1 MTMFPLFL
9 LVDVAATERAFLV
22 HNGVPVRQLPPG
34 RHRVWRG
41 ANAVDVVRF
50 PLAALTVELTPALRA
65 LTTPDQL
72 QVVVV
77 QASER
82 AVLVKDGR
90 PVRVLGEGEHLVWRV
105 DGVVVDVI
113 DAAGVACAPLRDAR
127 RALLAAHG
135 YVEAVVP
142 EGAVGLRFV
151 DGVLDAELPPGRHA
165 AWSVMRDVT
174 FVVVDRRERS
184 LAIAGQEV
192 MTKDRVSLR
201 LNATVQV
208 QVADPRRLAMT
219 TKDADAQVYL
229 LAQLALRD
237 AVATHTLDELLAD
250 RALLADRVKQAIA
263 PQCARFGV
271 DVQGVGVKDL
281 ILPGEMRTLLN
292 RVIEAQKEA
301 EANVIS
307 RREETAAVRSMAQ
320 TAKVLQENP
329 LLVRL
334 KELEAYKDLAGKVG
348 TLHVVLGDG
357 ALGKLE
363 LKT

>member
-1 MTMFPLFL
+1 MSSLFFV
-9 LVDVAATERAFLV
+9 VDVAVTERVFLV
-22 HNGVPVRQLPPG
+22 ENGVPVRLLAAG

-41 ANAVDVVRF
+41 GNAVDVVRF
-50 PLAALTVELTPALRA
+50 PLSALSAELTPALRA
-65 LTTPDQL
+65 LVPAELL

-77 QASER
+77 GALQR
-82 AVLVKDGR
+82 AVIAKDGR
-90 PVRVLGEGEHLVWRV
+90 AVRVLEQGAHLVWRQ

-113 DAAGVACAPLRDAR
+113 DVGGVVCAPLRDAR
-127 RALLAAHG
+127 RALLSSHG
-135 YVEAVVP
+135 YVECVVP
-142 EGAVGLRFV
+142 EGAVALRFV

-165 AWSVMRDVT
+165 AWSVAHDVT
-174 FVVVDRRERS
+174 FAVLDRRERALS
-184 LAIAGQEV
+184 VAGQEV

-208 QVADPRRLAMT
+208 QIADARLLATT

-250 RALLADRVKQAIA
+250 RALLADRVNAAIA
-263 PQCARFGV
+263 APCARFGI
-271 DVQGVGVKDL
+271 DIKGVGVKDVV
-281 ILPGEMRTLLN
+281 LPGEMRTLLN

-301 EANVIS
+301 EANVIA

-320 TAKVLQENP
+320 TAKVLAENP

-334 KELEAYKDLAGKVG
+334 KELEAYKELAAKVG
-348 TLHVVLGDG
+348 TLHVVMGDG

-363 LKT
+363 LKP